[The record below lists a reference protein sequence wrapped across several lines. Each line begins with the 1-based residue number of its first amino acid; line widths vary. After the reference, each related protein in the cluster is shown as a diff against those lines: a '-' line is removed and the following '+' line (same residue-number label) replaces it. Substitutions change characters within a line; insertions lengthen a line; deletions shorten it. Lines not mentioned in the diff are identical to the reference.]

1 MVRGALGILGGG
13 VVWMAAFF
21 TLARLLFLVWPAYAV
36 TAQVYMDT
44 GAYDFAPPMSA
55 FNVLFWLLAEIAAG
69 WVAVVISKRREAAW
83 VLAAL
88 LMLYMSFMHL
98 YYAWDN
104 FPWWYNLAV
113 ALPSG
118 LAVLLGGKLA
128 GRWVRRSPMSVPA
141 RSRG

>member
-1 MVRGALGILGGG
+1 MVRSALGILGGG

-21 TLARLLFLVWPAYAV
+21 TLRGCCFSSGLRMRL
-36 TAQVYMDT
+36 
-44 GAYDFAPPMSA
+44 APKCTWTRAPMTSPLRCPLSMS
-55 FNVLFWLLAEIAAG
+55 LFWLLAECRRLG
-69 WVAVVISKRREAAW
+69 RGCYLERREAAW

-128 GRWVRRSPMSVPA
+128 GRWVRRSPVSVPA